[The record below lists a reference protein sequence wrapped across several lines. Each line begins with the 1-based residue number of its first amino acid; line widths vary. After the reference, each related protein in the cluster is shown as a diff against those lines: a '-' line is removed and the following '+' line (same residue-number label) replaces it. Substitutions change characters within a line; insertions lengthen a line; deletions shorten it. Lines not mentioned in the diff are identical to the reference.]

1 MYSFCFF
8 FDFFYFIF
16 RVNSRLPTLLCIY
29 LTAVSYSTLS
39 HFHTEKTVHE
49 GVAAVWVY
57 EVS

>member
-1 MYSFCFF
+1 M
-8 FDFFYFIF
+8 
-16 RVNSRLPTLLCIY
+16 LLCVY

-49 GVAAVWVY
+49 GIAAVWVY